1 MAIFDLQVL
10 CMKRSLLALC
20 ILLATVAIAQP
31 PATDILHYK
40 FQLKL
45 SDNFDSISGHATIRV
60 KWLQSGDSL
69 VLDLTGADA
78 KTGKGMT
85 ARLRGAQPY
94 TLTQR
99 GDKLIIRCKKPV
111 AAGEEREIEIL
122 YSGVPSDGLI
132 ISKNTYGDRTFFAD
146 NWPNRAHNWIPCV
159 DQPNDK
165 ASVEFLVTAPEH
177 YRVVSNGRLL
187 ADTIVDKGWR
197 FTHWQE
203 KVALPTKVMVI
214 GVARFAVEEAGKA
227 GKVPVS
233 SWVFP
238 QNKES
243 GFANYKKAVDVLNF
257 FADYIGPYAYE
268 KLANV
273 QSKTIFG
280 GMENASAIF
289 YYEESAIG
297 IHSEEELIAHE
308 IVHQWF
314 GNMAT
319 EENFAHLWLSEGFAT
334 YLTHLYMGKQYGA
347 DTLAKGMAKDRDRV
361 VAFARRSKQPVIDS
375 LSPYMELLNENSYQ
389 KGSWVL
395 HMLRQQTGD
404 DLFQRI
410 IRQYYKE
417 YGGKNARTEDFVRV
431 AEEVSKLSL
440 KNFFQQWLYRAGVPV
455 LSVKWNYDETGK
467 KIILTVKQQQEQ
479 LYTFPMEFAVMD
491 DDRRLALRKFDI
503 SQRTQSYSIDV
514 SAKGKV
520 TLVADPD
527 VKLLFAREK

>member
-1 MAIFDLQVL
+1 MAIFELQVL

-20 ILLATVAIAQP
+20 LLLATVAIAQA
-31 PATDILHYK
+31 PATDVLHYK

-45 SDNFDSISGHATIRV
+45 SDNSDSIDGQATIRV
-60 KWLQSGDSL
+60 KWLQASDSL
-69 VLDLTGADA
+69 ALDLVGFDA
-78 KTGKGMT
+78 KTGKGMK
-85 ARLRGAQPY
+85 ASLMGGQPY
-94 TLTQR
+94 MLVQQ
-99 GDKLIIRCKKPV
+99 GNKLIIRSKKNIT
-111 AAGEEREIEIL
+111 AGEEREINIL
-122 YSGVPSDGLI
+122 YSGVPADGLI

-165 ASVEFLVTAPEH
+165 ASVEFLVTAPDH

-187 ADTIVDKGWR
+187 TDTVVSKGWR
-197 FTHWQE
+197 FTHWYE

-214 GVARFAVEEAGKA
+214 GVARFEVDQAGKS
-227 GKVPVS
+227 GNVPVS

-243 GFANYKKAVDVLNF
+243 GFANYKKAVDVLSF

-297 IHSEEELIAHE
+297 VHSEEELIAHE
-308 IVHQWF
+308 VVHQWF

-334 YLTHLYMGKQYGA
+334 YLTHFYLGKQYGL
-347 DTLAKGMAKDRDRV
+347 DSLAKGMAKDRDRV

-404 DLFQRI
+404 DVFQRI

-431 AEEVSKLSL
+431 AEEVSKLRL
-440 KNFFQQWLYRAGVPV
+440 KNFFQQWLYRPGVPV
-455 LSVKWNYDETGK
+455 LSVKWNYDEAAK
-467 KIILTVKQQQEQ
+467 KILLTVKQQQEQ

-491 DDRRLALRKFDI
+491 DERRLSLRKFDI
-503 SQRTQSYSIDV
+503 SQRSQSYSIEV
-514 SAKGKV
+514 SAKGKI

>member
-1 MAIFDLQVL
+1 MKKIF
-10 CMKRSLLALC
+10 LALG
-20 ILLATVAIAQP
+20 IMLGTAAIAQP
-31 PATDILHYK
+31 PVTDIQHYK
-40 FQLKL
+40 FEIRLNDA
-45 SDNFDSISGHATIRV
+45 SDSIYGLATIRV
-60 KWLQSGDSL
+60 KWLQPSDSL
-69 VLDLTGADA
+69 VLDLAGPDA
-78 KTGKGMT
+78 KTKKGMT
-85 ARLRGAQPY
+85 AQLVEGQSY

-99 GDKLIIRCKKPV
+99 AGKLLIRTAQPV
-111 AAGEEREIEIL
+111 AAGEEREISIR
-122 YSGVPSDGLI
+122 YSGVPADGLI

-165 ASVEFLVTAPEH
+165 ATVEFLVTAPDR
-177 YRVVSNGRLL
+177 YRVVSNGKLITDSVVN
-187 ADTIVDKGWR
+187 AGWR

-203 KVALPTKVMVI
+203 SVALPTKVMVI
-214 GVARFAVEEAGKA
+214 GVAAFEVDQAGKA
-227 GKVPVS
+227 GNVPVS

-243 GFANYKKAVDVLNF
+243 GFENYKKAVDVLKF
-257 FADYIGPYAYE
+257 FVDYIGPYAYE

-280 GMENASAIF
+280 GMENAGAIF

-297 IHSEEELIAHE
+297 VHSEESLIAHE

-347 DTLAKGMAKDRDRV
+347 DTLAKGLAKDRERV
-361 VAFARRSKQPVIDS
+361 VAFAKRSKQPVIDS

-404 DLFQRI
+404 ETFQKI
-410 IRQYYKE
+410 IRQYYRE

-431 AEEVSKLSL
+431 AEEVSKLPL
-440 KNFFQQWLYRAGVPV
+440 KNFFQQWLYRPGVPV
-455 LSVKWNYDETGK
+455 LSVKWNYNDVAK
-467 KIILTVKQQQEQ
+467 KVNITVKQLQDQ
-479 LYTFPMEFAVMD
+479 LYTFPLELAVKD
-491 DDRRLALRKFDI
+491 DLRRLALRKFDI
-503 SQRTQSYSIDV
+503 SQRSQSYSIAL
-514 SAKGKV
+514 SGKGRLMLEV
-520 TLVADPD
+520 DPD
-527 VKLLFAREK
+527 VKLLFAQEAEKK

>member
-20 ILLATVAIAQP
+20 LLLATVTIAQP

-45 SDNFDSISGHATIRV
+45 SDNSDSISGQATIRV

-69 VLDLTGADA
+69 VLDLTGPDA

-85 ARLRGAQPY
+85 ARLTGAQPY
-94 TLTQR
+94 TLTRQ
-99 GDKLIIRCKKPV
+99 GDKLIIRCNQPV
-111 AAGEEREIEIL
+111 AAGEEREIGIL
-122 YSGVPSDGLI
+122 YSGVPADGLI

-165 ASVEFLVTAPEH
+165 ASVEFLVTAPDH
-177 YRVVSNGRLL
+177 YRVVSNGKLL
-187 ADTIVDKGWR
+187 ADTVVDKGWR
-197 FTHWQE
+197 LTHWQE

-214 GVARFAVEEAGKA
+214 GVARFEVDQAGKS
-227 GKVPVS
+227 GNVPVS

-238 QNKES
+238 QNTAS
-243 GFANYKKAVDVLNF
+243 GFENYKKAVDVLKF
-257 FADYIGPYAYE
+257 FTDYIGPYAYE

-297 IHSEEELIAHE
+297 VHSEEELIAHE

-334 YLTHLYMGKQYGA
+334 YLTHLYMGKQHGA

-375 LSPYMELLNENSYQ
+375 VSPYMELLNENSYQ

-404 DLFQRI
+404 ELFQRI

-417 YGGKNARTEDFVRV
+417 YGGKNARTEDFVRI
-431 AEEVSKLSL
+431 AEEVSKLPL

-455 LSVKWNYDETGK
+455 LSVKWNYDESGK
-467 KIILTVKQQQEQ
+467 KIMLTVKQQQEQ
-479 LYTFPMEFAVMD
+479 LYTFPVEFAVMD

-514 SAKGKV
+514 TAKGKV

-527 VKLLFAREK
+527 VKMLFAREK